1 MSRFTGM
8 TALPPPYSTYLISPS
23 IAVHLHRTSTPASE
37 RLKMVSARP
46 APKVVGGRTAYPT
59 YQTYT
64 PGEAGEQPE
73 STSPKPVPISIGSPP
88 RDGIERVMS
97 NESDKAGLMTWF
109 KGFRDRSASE
119 PQRMGMSAPDK
130 VVGRAGADGR
140 YEMCI
145 WGTIK

>member
-23 IAVHLHRTSTPASE
+23 IAVHLHKTSTPASQ

-73 STSPKPVPISIGSPP
+73 STSPRPIPINLAQSPP
-88 RDGIERVMS
+88 RSEGMDRVMS

-109 KGFRDRSASE
+109 KGFRDRSVSE
-119 PQRMGMSAPDK
+119 PQRMGMCRFWMDS
-130 VVGRAGADGR
+130 
-140 YEMCI
+140 E
-145 WGTIK
+145 